1 MQISKQ
7 SIPSKLPL
15 IHETT
20 STSVLQVVGRV
31 LTSVNTSVS
40 QSPGMK
46 GMAAYATG
54 GETLL
59 RQYH

>member
-7 SIPSKLPL
+7 NIPSKLPL

-31 LTSVNTSVS
+31 FSVNASVS